1 MTNDTLLVKEYWII
15 LGSTQRMYEAI
26 YRRKAFLQNPI
37 MQKHKE
43 TAEYSGSLHFSDK
56 CRKLNSSRGMVFD
69 VAIKCLSKKIKDK
82 SLTRFTFTNP
92 ILCLASHKNLSLV
105 VGVSNQLILCK
116 LVKYHQLLLINEI
129 VFTKG
134 CFKYQNLLY
143 YLPFFFCYMQ
153 VALSDFEG
161 NPFFVE

>member
-1 MTNDTLLVKEYWII
+1 
-15 LGSTQRMYEAI
+15 
-26 YRRKAFLQNPI
+26 
-37 MQKHKE
+37 
-43 TAEYSGSLHFSDK
+43 
-56 CRKLNSSRGMVFD
+56 MVFD

-134 CFKYQNLLY
+134 CFKISELTLLFVILF
-143 YLPFFFCYMQ
+143 LPY
-153 VALSDFEG
+153 ASG
-161 NPFFVE
+161 PFWFRRESLFRWIISRRQRRWLTAYFPERCTSTTEANQTPLIAWIIQISHNIQDSSHDCPRYAQRI